1 MTMSC
6 LCNNM
11 FIYIYIYICVC
22 VCVCVCVCIYIY
34 DLDLFCISRSL
45 MEPSVDNLNMNKT
58 INYHTHKQ
66 KYSACVGSV
75 SHLVSNTMPK

>member
-1 MTMSC
+1 
-6 LCNNM
+6 
-11 FIYIYIYICVC
+11 
-22 VCVCVCVCIYIY
+22 
-34 DLDLFCISRSL
+34 